1 VPHFDILDQ
10 RQALYW
16 DLATMRAVKYTP
28 QRKVL
33 GNVLELMLG
42 PRSHEQKVAWLEPVP
57 LAVVNE
63 YSSAANDEVNL
74 VLCMRRLPVRAQ
86 REAKGYVK
94 SATLQDHDSALARGA
109 RDTRLSLGKTDN
121 AATTWFAHASLL

>member
-1 VPHFDILDQ
+1 VSQFDILDQ
-10 RQALYW
+10 RHALCW

-28 QRKVL
+28 QGDVL
-33 GNVLELMLG
+33 GNVLELMLD
-42 PRSHEQKVAWLEPVP
+42 PRSDEQEVARLEPVS

-74 VLCMRRLPVRAQ
+74 VPCMRRLLARAQ
-86 REAKGYVK
+86 REAKGYVE
-94 SATLQDHDSALARGA
+94 SATLQDHDGALARGA

-121 AATTWFAHASLL
+121 TATTWLAHASLL

>member
-1 VPHFDILDQ
+1 VSQFDILD
-10 RQALYW
+10 RRHALCW

-28 QRKVL
+28 QGEVL

-42 PRSHEQKVAWLEPVP
+42 PRSHEQEVAGLEPVP

-74 VLCMRRLPVRAQ
+74 VLCMRRLLARAQ
-86 REAKGYVK
+86 REAKGYIK
-94 SATLQDHDSALARGA
+94 SATLQDHDGALAREA
-109 RDTRLSLGKTDN
+109 RDNPLEPRQDG
-121 AATTWFAHASLL
+121 